1 MRRESRRAVILTPM
15 QRIAFLTLE
24 DRAGYVIDDALAI
37 DVLARRGCA
46 VDEVPWQRSDV
57 AWRDY
62 DAVVV
67 RTTWDYQRDLPA
79 FLAAMAR
86 IAATGVP
93 LANDLATLRWNSD
106 KSYLRDLARRGVTIV
121 PTRWGEGT
129 SRAELRALCE
139 GHGPRGAVI
148 KPTVSANADDTF
160 RLRPGDPDD
169 ALDAIARTFTA
180 RAWMAQAF
188 VASVLDPGEFSVF
201 YFAGER
207 SHAIVKRP
215 RPGDFRVQE
224 EHGGIITPITP
235 DAALVRA
242 ADDVMQRL
250 AAVPLQARVDLV
262 RLDDGSFALMELE
275 AVEPSL
281 YFRTHPAA
289 ADNFADALARWRR
302 GR

>member
-1 MRRESRRAVILTPM
+1 M

-46 VDEVPWQRSDV
+46 VEEIPWRRDGVP
-57 AWRDY
+57 WRDY

-106 KSYLRDLARRGVTIV
+106 KTYLRDLAQRGVTIV
-121 PTRWGEGT
+121 PTCWGVGVT
-129 SRAELRALCE
+129 RDALRALCE

-160 RLRPGDPDD
+160 RLRPATPDD
-169 ALDAIARTFTA
+169 ALDAIARAFTA
-180 RAWMAQAF
+180 RAWMAQPF

-201 YFAGER
+201 YFEGER

-215 RPGDFRVQE
+215 RDGDFRVQE

-235 DAALVRA
+235 DPALARA
-242 ADDVMQRL
+242 ADAVIRAL
-250 AAVPLQARVDLV
+250 PTVPLQARVDLV
-262 RLDDGSFALMELE
+262 GLDDGTFALMELE

-289 ADNFADALARWRR
+289 ADRFADALARWRR

>member
-1 MRRESRRAVILTPM
+1 MR
-15 QRIAFLTLE
+15 RIAFLTLE
-24 DRAGYVIDDALAI
+24 DRAGYVIDDALA
-37 DVLARRGCA
+37 VEALARRGCA
-46 VDEVPWQRSDV
+46 VDEVPWRRGDV
-57 AWRDY
+57 AWRDF

-67 RTTWDYQRDLPA
+67 RTTWDYQRDLPG

-106 KSYLRDLARRGVTIV
+106 KTYLRDLARRGVAIV
-121 PTRWGEGT
+121 PTSWGVGLG
-129 SRAELRALCE
+129 RDALRALCE

-160 RLRPGDPDD
+160 RLRPDTPDAD
-169 ALDAIARTFTA
+169 LEAIAHTFSA
-180 RAWMAQAF
+180 RAWMAQPF

-201 YFAGER
+201 YFEGER

-215 RPGDFRVQE
+215 RDGDFRVQE
-224 EHGGIITPITP
+224 EHGGRITPITP
-235 DAALVRA
+235 DPALVRA
-242 ADDVMQRL
+242 ADAVM
-250 AAVPLQARVDLV
+250 AALPARPLQARVDLV

-281 YFRTHPAA
+281 YFRTHAAA
-289 ADNFADALARWRR
+289 ADNFADALARWLRR
-302 GR
+302 GGP